1 MEPEFDPRGL
11 YRLLS
16 PEGEPLPALVE
27 RPAEDLLRKLYLA
40 MLRNRELDTRML
52 RLQRQGRIAFYGA
65 ATGQEAAIVGCAAAF
80 GPDDWIFP
88 ALREGGVALWRG
100 FPLEQYVAQNVGC
113 ALDATSGRQMPSHY
127 CSREQLYVSL
137 SSPIGTQLPQAVGV
151 AYGIKLK
158 KTTQVVAAFMGDGAT
173 SEPDFHAALTFAG
186 VWKVP
191 VVFICV
197 NNQWAISVPSHRQS
211 AAESFA
217 VRAPTYGFPGLRVDG
232 NDVLAVRAATQKAV
246 DRARAGDGPTLI
258 EAVTYRR
265 GGHSSSDDAS
275 KYRDESKVPAW
286 QLKDPLERFQ
296 AYLAAE
302 GIWTQAWQDA
312 WLEDFG
318 QRFKQ
323 AVAAAEASGPP
334 TPRSMFEGVTREPS
348 PGVQRQAEHSS
359 VEPLNEL
366 DGAFPL

>member
-1 MEPEFDPRGL
+1 MAWDFDPRGL
-11 YRLLS
+11 FRLIS
-16 PEGEPLPALVE
+16 PEGAPLPALAK
-27 RPAEDLLRKLYLA
+27 RPEDALLRKLYLA
-40 MLRNRELDTRML
+40 MLQNRELDTRML

-80 GPDDWIFP
+80 EAQDWIFP

-100 FPLEQYVAQNVGC
+100 FPLEQYISQNVGS

-151 AYGIKLK
+151 GYGIKLRR
-158 KTTQVVAAFMGDGAT
+158 TSQVVAAFMGDGAT

-211 AAESFA
+211 AADSFA
-217 VRAPTYGFPGLRVDG
+217 VRAQAYGFPGVRVDG
-232 NDVLAVRAATQKAV
+232 NDVLAVRAAATQAAE
-246 DRARAGDGPTLI
+246 RARAGEGPTLI

-265 GGHSSSDDAS
+265 GGHSSSDDPS
-275 KYRDESKVPAW
+275 KYRDESLVPAW
-286 QLKDPLERFQ
+286 QLKDPIERFR
-296 AYLAAE
+296 AYLTGE
-302 GIWTQAWQDA
+302 GIWTQAWEDA
-312 WLEDFG
+312 WREEFG

-323 AVAAAEASGPP
+323 AVAAAEAAGPP
-334 TPRSMFEGVTREPS
+334 APGSMFEGVTLEAS
-348 PGVQRQAEHSS
+348 PGVARQAAHSS
-359 VEPLNEL
+359 VEPVSEL